1 VSRGFCYAPD
11 CVERVIV
18 LKNGQ
23 PVFVGQI
30 AHIVAAVETG
40 PRGTVPVD
48 DRDGFDNLLVLCG
61 RHHRIIDDEQTSEFY
76 SVEVLRQWKHD
87 REAEFDDAA
96 RAELNRLPGLPDL
109 LPELLTELFR
119 DTTAELNA
127 AVDRLE
133 TAGHLAR
140 ETAQLLH
147 TALQASTPIG
157 PALGEG
163 VPSIKQAFEDVYDAA
178 GGASFLGPAS
188 TEAYPVGPGFVQHLR
203 GGNCGHPAVV
213 CALRNRPPVIITD
226 DLWSAISTVSD
237 GQTSGADGVGL
248 PIGQV
253 DAKRRYIGPNIG
265 QVETAGGAWSEGT
278 MIRAMPN
285 GDWRWIPHLA
295 FDQHAA
301 GDTEIATWSSPRLD
315 FRLRLVAHMPGVET
329 EPRLTA
335 GGRRRLAA
343 AFAERAMVEPIAA
356 LAADRIDVPGDLRWR
371 QTDDLHGRNDS
382 FGASY
387 ECVINGAG
395 ELPAIRGRAHYQ
407 MPQLMNSS
415 ITSIVDLEVDFD
427 GCQSEPCQPNTPVLR
442 RLSLNEIISFFT
454 AAWRIAFEVLPLA
467 LYEDIRPPNTGGR
480 PRVSLHLLSENPP
493 NTGPKRT
500 FRLDDLVDL
509 SPFGNTQ
516 KTRLSQLDIAV
527 IGRGALPQD
536 DVRDIVRTALRRMAE
551 DAGFDRADLVTW
563 A

>member
-1 VSRGFCYAPD
+1 M
-11 CVERVIV
+11 IV
-18 LKNGQ
+18 LENGQ

-30 AHIVAAVETG
+30 AHIVAAVESG
-40 PRGTVPVD
+40 PRGTTPID
-48 DRDGFDNLLVLCG
+48 DREGFDNLLVLCG
-61 RHHRIIDDEQTSEFY
+61 RHHRIIDDEQTSQFY
-76 SVEVLRQWKHD
+76 PVDVLYQWKID

-163 VPSIKQAFEDVYDAA
+163 VPSIKQSFEDAYDAV

-188 TEAYPVGPGFVQHLR
+188 TEAYPIGPGFVQHLR
-203 GGNCGHPAVV
+203 GGNCGHPAVI
-213 CALRNRPPVIITD
+213 CALRNRPPVIITG
-226 DLWSAISTVSD
+226 DLWNAISTVSD
-237 GQTSGADGVGL
+237 GQISGADGVGL
-248 PIGQV
+248 PIGAV
-253 DAKRRYIGPNIG
+253 DAKGTYIGPN
-265 QVETAGGAWSEGT
+265 VEQAATAGGAWSDGT
-278 MIRAMPN
+278 MIRAMPS
-285 GDWRWIPHLA
+285 GDWRWIPDLA
-295 FDQHAA
+295 FDPSAA
-301 GDTEIATWSSPRLD
+301 SDTEIAIWSLPRLD
-315 FRLRLVAHMPGVET
+315 LRLRLVAHMPGVKT

-371 QTDDLHGRNDS
+371 QTDDLQGRNDS
-382 FGASY
+382 WGASY
-387 ECVINGAG
+387 ECVINDAG
-395 ELPAIRGRAHYQ
+395 ELPAIRGRAQYQ
-407 MPQLMNSS
+407 MPHLMNSS
-415 ITSIVDLEVDFD
+415 ISSVVDLEIDFES
-427 GCQSEPCQPNTPVLR
+427 CQPDPCQPNTPVLR
-442 RLSLNEIISFFT
+442 RLSLNEIVGFFT
-454 AAWRIAFEVLPLA
+454 AAWHIAFDVLPLA
-467 LYEDIRPPNTGGR
+467 LDEDTRIPSRGGR
-480 PRVSLHLLSENPP
+480 PRVSLHLISEHPP

-500 FRLDDLVDL
+500 FRLADLVDL
-509 SPFGNTQ
+509 SPFGTTQ
-516 KTRLSQLDIAV
+516 KTHLSQLDIGV
-527 IGRGALPQD
+527 IGRGSLSHEDA
-536 DVRDIVRTALRRMAE
+536 RDIVRTALRRLAE